1 MMDADEK
8 EIFRY
13 LKSQPGVFVTM
24 NVISRHA
31 AGKNRFNE
39 SPVWARAVLMRMAE
53 RNILQKDATGA
64 YQLMP
69 VPNDL
74 GASPQWVSPQIAELL
89 LRSGKKIAGAGCTT
103 DDDEAYYDSL

>member
-13 LKSQPGVFVTM
+13 LKSQQGVFVTM

-39 SPVWARAVLMRMAE
+39 SSDWARAVLMRMAE

-64 YQLMP
+64 VVFGTWDEEKWSAL
-69 VPNDL
+69 VPRL
-74 GASPQWVSPQIAELL
+74 TQFCHRIVTGPGSRVVVCS
-89 LRSGKKIAGAGCTT
+89 LRGH
-103 DDDEAYYDSL
+103 YH